1 MVVLWIADF
10 IATLPTEI
18 RTMWFKKPTGT
29 SVLFILNRY
38 FFLLFL
44 SIALVESTPGNS
56 TDQGCQILYNSSEV
70 LAILS
75 VVMTSGRNSPL
86 ITALMTLN
94 LASSLGFEGLCNL
107 QQEPYYPCAYSTS
120 DSPFQKFSRCGTQY
134 KDTLLFNNI
143 LQLATLCIAF
153 AFDAFISGLTILR
166 TIRHAISMRRLGQ
179 ASVTETTFF
188 TGSNISTTWIFIV
201 PFFNITLP
209 NILISRLVL
218 NLRTFSSFE
227 ETRSQTI
234 TTISGFTFATNRILG
249 NIGAPMQYGDVEQ
262 EEEDVEE

>member
-1 MVVLWIADF
+1 MQ
-10 IATLPTEI
+10 I

-38 FFLLFL
+38 SFLLFL
-44 SIALVESTPGNS
+44 PIALVEITPGNS
-56 TDQGCQILYNSSEV
+56 TDQGVYAIYNKSRIIL
-70 LAILS
+70 A
-75 VVMTSGRNSPL
+75 
-86 ITALMTLN
+86 
-94 LASSLGFEGLCNL
+94 
-107 QQEPYYPCAYSTS
+107 
-120 DSPFQKFSRCGTQY
+120 
-134 KDTLLFNNI
+134 
-143 LQLATLCIAF
+143 LATPCIAF

-179 ASVTETTFF
+179 ASVTETALFA
-188 TGSNISTTWIFIV
+188 GNNISTIWTVII
-201 PFFNITLP
+201 PFFNISLP

-234 TTISGFTFATNRILG
+234 TTISGMNFATNRMLG
-249 NIGAPMQYGDVEQ
+249 NIGAPMQSGVEQ